1 MYKIFS
7 SIMMR
12 SITLLLLSLVLFLIS
27 CSDRAHQVQQLLLKG
42 NLALEK
48 QDYQMAADYYRE
60 SLRLDPCF
68 ADALNNL
75 GTVAFRTGHFA
86 ESIDWYDQA
95 IQCSPRKD
103 FYLNRANA
111 HLEDGALYLAL
122 NDADRFLSF
131 APDTIPGLV
140 LKSIVLLRL
149 KKYDEGIANM
159 NVVLK
164 KQPNESEWWV
174 NRGTLYFFQGQ
185 NELASSDL
193 KKALALNPNSAEAWN
208 ALSIIDAESGK
219 TDSALFKISKA
230 LSLQT
235 AHPHFI
241 NNRGY
246 IYLLKGNL
254 LEAEA
259 DINKSMSLEP
269 DNAWVYRNR
278 ALLYM
283 EKKDYPSAE
292 RLFRQ
297 VLSMD
302 SSVDR
307 INYFF
312 AASLAA
318 QNKESVACQW
328 LNRSA
333 EKSGR
338 YDKLLKGCLR

>member
-1 MYKIFS
+1 M
-7 SIMMR
+7 
-12 SITLLLLSLVLFLIS
+12 TLIS
-27 CSDRAHQVQQLLLKG
+27 CSDKSHQLQQLLLKG

-48 QDYQMAADYYRE
+48 QDYQTAANYYKE
-60 SLRLDPCF
+60 SLRLDACF
-68 ADALNNL
+68 SDALNNL
-75 GTVAFRTGHFA
+75 GTVAFQTGHFA

-111 HLEDGALYLAL
+111 HLEDGALFLAL
-122 NDADRFLSF
+122 SDADKFLSF

-140 LKSIVLLRL
+140 LKSIVLMRL
-149 KKYDEGIANM
+149 KKFDEAVAAM
-159 NVVLK
+159 DAVLARE
-164 KQPNESEWWV
+164 PDEPEWWV
-174 NRGTLYFFQGQ
+174 NRGTLYFFKGK
-185 NELASSDL
+185 NDLASVDL
-193 KKALALNPNSAEAWN
+193 KHALSIDSNSAEAWN
-208 ALSIIDAESGK
+208 ALSMIDAESGK
-219 TDSALFKISKA
+219 TDSALFKISQA
-230 LSLQT
+230 LELQS

-246 IYLLKGNL
+246 IFLLKGNL
-254 LEAEA
+254 AQAEA

-269 DNAWVYRNR
+269 DNPWVYRNR
-278 ALLYM
+278 ALIYM
-283 EKKDYPSAE
+283 EKKEFPSAE

-318 QNKESVACQW
+318 QNKKSDACQW
-328 LNRSA
+328 FNRSV

-338 YDKLLKGCLR
+338 YDNLLKICSR